1 MSLDDLQAQLRG
13 ALDQQFAALKT
24 QYEQGIADARRQ
36 AAAEAERELQQKLD
50 AARIDWETQ
59 VGAQVAAARAES
71 EERHRAQ
78 MEAARSESEDRLQSE
93 MARLR
98 AESDARLQGEMV
110 RLRAE
115 SDARLQG
122 ETARLRA
129 EADARLHAEVE
140 RVRAES
146 EEQQRVRVDA
156 ARAEAE
162 QAATLAAAQ
171 ERQAL
176 EQSVASTRRSA
187 ELELE
192 SERRRAQKDL
202 EQERAQSRAALETER
217 QRAQAEIDRARQQ
230 AQPVAAPAGL
240 NGSDGRVLAAM
251 VAFDGTQT
259 LSQALEM
266 LLQHGAAAAGRAA
279 LFVIN
284 GDRLAPWKAIA
295 IPDID
300 VRTVESSIGAKDMF
314 GRAIQSGRLEASG
327 ADLLAPPFARLPPGR
342 TAVAV
347 PLMVGG
353 HAVAVLYADNGGD
366 ATAAPGWPDLVHTLA
381 RYASTSIALRTA
393 ARTLDVLRGG
403 PGAVPADGEAESAR
417 RYARLLV
424 SEIKMY
430 NEGAV
435 RVGREQRDLRR
446 RLRAEIERAQRL
458 YEERV
463 PADLNARQTYFQQE
477 LVQTLADGDAA
488 LLGN

>member
-50 AARIDWETQ
+50 AARIDWETRL
-59 VGAQVAAARAES
+59 GAQVAAARAES
-71 EERHRAQ
+71 EERHRVQ
-78 MEAARSESEDRLQSE
+78 MEAARSESEERLQGE

-98 AESDARLQGEMV
+98 AESDARLQGEM
-110 RLRAE
+110 
-115 SDARLQG
+115 
-122 ETARLRA
+122 ARLRT
-129 EADARLHAEVE
+129 ESDARLHAEVE

-146 EEQQRVRVDA
+146 EHQQRARVDA

-162 QAATLAAAQ
+162 QAASAAAAQ
-171 ERQAL
+171 ERLAL
-176 EQSVASTRRSA
+176 EQAVASIRRSA

-192 SERRRAQKDL
+192 SERRRAQKNL
-202 EQERAQSRAALETER
+202 ENERAQGKAALEAER
-217 QRAQAEIDRARQQ
+217 QRAQADVDRARQQ
-230 AQPVAAPAGL
+230 AQPVAAPSGSNA
-240 NGSDGRVLAAM
+240 SDGRVLAAM

-266 LLQHGAAAAGRAA
+266 LLQHGAAVAGRAA
-279 LFVIN
+279 LFLIN
-284 GDRLAPWKAIA
+284 GDRLAPWKAVA
-295 IPDID
+295 IPDVD
-300 VRTVESSIGAKDMF
+300 VRTVESSIGARDLF
-314 GRAIQSGRLEASG
+314 GRAIQSGHIEGAG
-327 ADLLAPPFARLPPGR
+327 ADLPAPPFARLPAGR

-366 ATAAPGWPDLVHTLA
+366 AKAAPGWPDLVNILA
-381 RYASTSIALRTA
+381 RYASTTIALRTA

-403 PGAVPADGEAESAR
+403 PDVIAADGEAESAR

-424 SEIKMY
+424 SEIKLY

-435 RVGREQRDLRR
+435 RVGRQQRDLRR
-446 RLRAEIERAQRL
+446 RLRAEIDRAQRL
-458 YEERV
+458 YEDRV
-463 PADLNARQTYFQQE
+463 PADVNARQTYFQQE
-477 LVQTLADGDAA
+477 LVQTLADGDAT

>member
-24 QYEQGIADARRQ
+24 QYEQGIADARQQ
-36 AAAEAERELQQKLD
+36 AAAEAERELQQKL
-50 AARIDWETQ
+50 
-59 VGAQVAAARAES
+59 AAARAES
-71 EERHRAQ
+71 EERHRTQ
-78 MEAARSESEDRLQSE
+78 MEAARSESEERLQGE

-176 EQSVASTRRSA
+176 EQAVASTRRSA

-202 EQERAQSRAALETER
+202 EQERAQGKAALETER

-230 AQPVAAPAGL
+230 AQPVPAPSGSNA
-240 NGSDGRVLAAM
+240 SDGRVLAAM
-251 VAFDGTQT
+251 AAFDGTQT

-266 LLQHGAAAAGRAA
+266 LLQHGAAVAGRAA
-279 LFVIN
+279 LFLIN
-284 GDRLAPWKAIA
+284 GDRLVPWKATA
-295 IPDID
+295 IPEID
-300 VRTVESSIGAKDMF
+300 VRTVESSIGAKDLF
-314 GRAIQSGRLEASG
+314 GRAIQSGQIEASG
-327 ADLLAPPFARLPPGR
+327 ADLPAPPFARLPAGR
-342 TAVAV
+342 AAVAV

-366 ATAAPGWPDLVHTLA
+366 AKAAPGWPDLVNILA
-381 RYASTSIALRTA
+381 RYASATIALRTA

-403 PGAVPADGEAESAR
+403 PDAIAADGEAESAR

-424 SEIKMY
+424 SEIKLY

-435 RVGREQRDLRR
+435 RVGRQQRDLRR
-446 RLRAEIERAQRL
+446 RLRAEIDRAQQL

-463 PADLNARQTYFQQE
+463 PVDVNARQTYFQQE
-477 LVQTLADGDAA
+477 LVQTLADGDAT